1 MKPLRG
7 SDADYERRAFAAYF
21 RSGGTD
27 RPSMHDSGFMD
38 FGGWQCVVLRNY
50 YGTLAVY
57 QVANSRL
64 RRMKWWPKALDWL

>member
-27 RPSMHDSGFMD
+27 QPSKDDSGFMD
-38 FGGWQCVVLRNY
+38 FDGWKCVVLRNT

-57 QVANSRL
+57 RVANSRL
-64 RRMKWWPKALDWL
+64 RRMKWWPEDLDRL